1 MPAIT
6 KDTVLLHRLQKSSE
20 SVEVH
25 LAAGDPV
32 SIVKEWADHYLIRT
46 SDGKV
51 FNVGKDCVD
60 PSA

>member
-6 KDTVLLHRLQKSSE
+6 KETVVLHRLQKSSDSAE
-20 SVEVH
+20 IR
-25 LAAGDPV
+25 LAPGDPV
-32 SIVKEWADHYLIRT
+32 SILKEWADHYLIKT

-51 FNVGKDCVD
+51 FNVRKDCVD